1 MEDLCTL
8 LHLSHYII
16 CHYMAI
22 AVEKLD
28 YMRRTTN
35 SDLWPIVG
43 KCPLDSGDN
52 L

>member
-1 MEDLCTL
+1 
-8 LHLSHYII
+8 
-16 CHYMAI
+16 MAI
-22 AVEKLD
+22 AVEILD

-35 SDLWPIVG
+35 SDLQTIVG